1 MILSARE
8 KIQMNL
14 DGYKGVNWKVKNVE
28 DCDDGGGAEI
38 VNVNSKV
45 KDWSNLTLQ
54 GSFKEIIRHC

>member
-1 MILSARE
+1 
-8 KIQMNL
+8 MNL

-38 VNVNSKV
+38 VKVNSKV